1 MGDFPMAKAALAA
14 LLVVLAGVIALPLQE
29 DGAVEAIELSATPVM
44 SEADMERKAQATAQ
58 AAAFRQAAAAAE
70 AKARA
75 IVPGGHLGEKRGTE
89 VKPGKKKAEKK
100 AAPKTEEKPR
110 KAKKMKAAAKKPTMV
125 NAKKAE
131 ADAVLVKVKK
141 AEKFRKIAR
150 HHLKKEG
157 KPIPAALK
165 KGGMQ
170 KSEKIVDHAEKA
182 AQKQAK
188 TMDSAASL
196 EMNSAVQDAANTEKE
211 VDVGV
216 NTKLTKVLSQ
226 STDVDKAQISAVQ
239 KAKAVAADLKAVM
252 AELKGNKKVAPA
264 GQLELIPRGPL
275 LWWTWE

>member
-1 MGDFPMAKAALAA
+1 MGRRAKMMVRTALAA
-14 LLVVLAGVIALPLQE
+14 LVLL
-29 DGAVEAIELSATPVM
+29 AVQVEATPVM

-75 IVPGGHLGEKRGTE
+75 IVPGGHLGEKRETE

-110 KAKKMKAAAKKPTMV
+110 KVADKKMKAAAKKPTMV

-141 AEKFRKIAR
+141 AEKLRKIAR

-252 AELKGNKKVAPA
+252 AELKGNKKA
-264 GQLELIPRGPL
+264 
-275 LWWTWE
+275 

>member
-1 MGDFPMAKAALAA
+1 MGRRAKMMVRTALAA
-14 LLVVLAGVIALPLQE
+14 LVLL
-29 DGAVEAIELSATPVM
+29 AVQVEATPVM

-75 IVPGGHLGEKRGTE
+75 IVPGGHLGEKRETE
-89 VKPGKKKAEKK
+89 VKPGEKK

-110 KAKKMKAAAKKPTMV
+110 KVADKKMKAAAKKPTMV

-141 AEKFRKIAR
+141 AEKLRKIAR

-252 AELKGNKKVAPA
+252 AELKGNKKA
-264 GQLELIPRGPL
+264 
-275 LWWTWE
+275 